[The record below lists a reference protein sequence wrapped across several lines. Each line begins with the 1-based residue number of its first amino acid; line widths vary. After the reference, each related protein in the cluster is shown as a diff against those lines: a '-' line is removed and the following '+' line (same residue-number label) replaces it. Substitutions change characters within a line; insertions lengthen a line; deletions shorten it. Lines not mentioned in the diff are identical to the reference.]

1 MAKTIQFTYEG
12 TDYTL
17 EFTRRTVKQMERNGF
32 KVEDVFDKPMTLLPQ
47 FFEGA
52 FLAHHRNVKSETV
65 EAIYKRLPDK
75 QSLIEKLVEM
85 YNDTFNTLL
94 DEPEDDSKKVEWR
107 ADF

>member
-17 EFTRRTVKQMERNGF
+17 EFTRRTVQQMESNGF
-32 KVEDVFDKPMTLLPQ
+32 KVNEILDKPVSMLPR

-52 FLAHHRNVKSETV
+52 FLAHHRFVKSSTID
-65 EAIYKRLPDK
+65 AIYNRLPDK
-75 QSLIEKLVEM
+75 QALIEKLVDM
-85 YNDTFNTLL
+85 YNDALNTLME
-94 DEPEDDSKKVEWR
+94 EPEDDSKKVEWR

>member
-17 EFTRRTVKQMERNGF
+17 EFTRRTVKQMEKSGF
-32 KVEDVFDKPMTLLPQ
+32 NVNEIGDKPMTLLPQ
-47 FFEGA
+47 FFAGS
-52 FLAHHRNVKSETV
+52 FLAHHPRVKEETV
-65 EAIYKRLPDK
+65 NAIYSRLPNK
-75 QSLIEKLVEM
+75 ESLIEKLVEM
-85 YNDTFNTLL
+85 YNDPLNTLV

>member
-17 EFTRRTVKQMERNGF
+17 EFTRRTVKQMEKSGF
-32 KVEDVFDKPMTLLPQ
+32 NVNEIGDKPMTMLPQ
-47 FFEGA
+47 FFAGA
-52 FLAHHRNVKSETV
+52 FLAHHPRVKDETV
-65 EAIYKRLPDK
+65 NAIYGRLPNK
-75 QSLIEKLVEM
+75 ESLIEKLVEM
-85 YNDTFNTLL
+85 YNDPLNALV